1 MTRDLLF
8 SFLCALVVDAIQIS
22 DPFLQGAT
30 RKGAFRQLVAR
41 GNPQALRRGRLRRL
55 EGLANR
61 EDVQC
66 HGSDG
71 RRAQAEKGWAIF

>member
-30 RKGAFRQLVAR
+30 RKDAFRQLVAR
-41 GNPQALRRGRLRRL
+41 DNMTGNAITIQTRCLKMKINMRLYYL
-55 EGLANR
+55 
-61 EDVQC
+61 
-66 HGSDG
+66 
-71 RRAQAEKGWAIF
+71 